1 MKLKWKL
8 ARVLAF
14 AAVFCGALSM
24 SATVSRADEGRLVI
38 SSWGGN
44 WGKSIQLGLVD
55 AFEKKTGIRVQLL
68 STQDSA
74 KSKAAILS
82 GNQPPEDIL
91 DTTYA
96 TGYTLS
102 RDGLLADID
111 YSKFDKK
118 TLNALPDYVKQK
130 FGFGYGQFAI
140 GLCYDKEKFPEGKG
154 PKTWAD
160 FWNLKDFP
168 GKRSMLAW
176 PEEPTPEMGLLADGV
191 AVTDLYP
198 LDVKAAFKKLDAL
211 KSDIPTFPTS
221 PSVLGQMLVDR
232 QVAMEAC
239 FTHRVQALI
248 DGGVSRIGIV
258 FDGARLQTQ
267 YFTVWKNAPNKEN
280 AMKFLAFVAEA
291 APQAAWAQIGNT
303 GPVNPQA
310 FDLIPKDIA
319 AKLPTSP
326 VYKTWP
332 KDDQWYVGDAGNG
345 KTNQESLEEQ
355 WSAWSAGN
363 Q

>member
-1 MKLKWKL
+1 MTWGPGKVFASAVWIC
-8 ARVLAF
+8 AAF
-14 AAVFCGALSM
+14 SLSP
-24 SATVSRADEGRLVI
+24 SASLADEGKLVI

-55 AFEKKTGIRVQLL
+55 AFEKKTGIKVQLL
-68 STQDSA
+68 STQDAA

-91 DTTYA
+91 DTTYT

-111 YSKFDKK
+111 YSKFDQKS
-118 TLNALPDYVKQK
+118 LAALPDYVKQK

-140 GLCYDKEKFPEGKG
+140 GICYDKKKFPAGKE

-160 FWNLKDFP
+160 FWNVKDFP
-168 GKRSMLAW
+168 GKRGMLAW
-176 PEEPTPEMGLLADGV
+176 PEERTPEMGLLADGV
-191 AVTDLYP
+191 AVKDLYP
-198 LDVKAAFKKLDAL
+198 LDTKAAFKKLEAL
-211 KSDIPTFPTS
+211 KGDIPTFPTS
-221 PSVLGQMLVDR
+221 PSVLSQMLVDR

-239 FTHRVQALI
+239 YTHRVQALI

-280 AMKFLAFVAEA
+280 AMKFLAFVADA

-326 VYKTWP
+326 AYHTWP

-345 KTNQESLEEQ
+345 KTNEESLEEQ